1 MRENSAVDQ
10 VRAAVDIVQVIGRYV
25 NVKKAG
31 RTFKA
36 LCPFHT
42 EKTPSFVIFPE
53 TGRWHCF
60 GCGEGGDAFS
70 FVMKV
75 DNLTFPEALKQLAE
89 GVGIPITENRSRP
102 EARQEKDRSIA
113 ANEAAAIYFHG
124 LLLKSASAREY
135 VANRSLTDEPVLNF

>member
-1 MRENSAVDQ
+1 
-10 VRAAVDIVQVIGRYV
+10 
-25 NVKKAG
+25 
-31 RTFKA
+31 
-36 LCPFHT
+36 
-42 EKTPSFVIFPE
+42 
-53 TGRWHCF
+53 
-60 GCGEGGDAFS
+60 
-70 FVMKV
+70 MKV

-135 VANRSLTDEPVLNF
+135 VAKRSLTDETVRNFLLGLAPSADDALRRHLIGQGFSED

>member
-1 MRENSAVDQ
+1 MRESSAVDQ

-102 EARQEKDRSIA
+102 EARQ
-113 ANEAAAIYFHG
+113 
-124 LLLKSASAREY
+124 
-135 VANRSLTDEPVLNF
+135 